1 MSLYFAY
8 GSNMDRAHMARMCP
22 RAKAY
27 GSARIKHYRFFIT
40 ASGHGSIRP
49 HRGANLWGV
58 LWRVTAV
65 DVAALDRYED
75 VAGGL
80 YRHEMLPAHYDE
92 KLLSALV
99 YIATDATPG
108 RASPR
113 YRAQVIGAAREWNLP
128 DDYVRALERAFG
140 PE

>member
-1 MSLYFAY
+1 MPLYFAY
-8 GSNMDRAHMARMCP
+8 GSNMDRAHMTRMCP

-27 GSARIKHYRFFIT
+27 GPARIKHYRFFIT
-40 ASGHGSIRP
+40 VSGHGSIAP
-49 HRGANLWGV
+49 HRGANVWGI
-58 LWRVTAV
+58 LWRVTAI
-65 DVAALDRYED
+65 DAAALDRYED

-80 YRHEMLPAHYDE
+80 YRQEMLPVHHDE

-113 YRAQVIGAAREWNLP
+113 YRAQVIGAAREWKLP
-128 DDYVRALERAFG
+128 GDYVHALQRAFG

>member
-8 GSNMDRAHMARMCP
+8 GSNVDCAHMAQMCP

-27 GSARIKHYRFFIT
+27 GPARIKHYRFFIT
-40 ASGHGSIRP
+40 ASGHGSIAP

-58 LWRVTAV
+58 LWRVTAI
-65 DVAALDRYED
+65 DVAALDHYED
-75 VAGGL
+75 VGGGL
-80 YRHEMLPAHYDE
+80 YGQEKLPVHYEE

-99 YIATDATPG
+99 YIASDATPG
-108 RASPR
+108 RASSR
-113 YRAQVIGAAREWNLP
+113 YRAQVISAARKWKLP
-128 DDYVRALERAFG
+128 GDHVRALECAFG

>member
-1 MSLYFAY
+1 MPLYFAY

-22 RAKAY
+22 QAKAY
-27 GSARIKHYRFFIT
+27 GTGRIAHYRFFIT
-40 ASGHGSIRP
+40 ASGHGSIAP
-49 HRGANLWGV
+49 FRGANVLGV
-58 LWRVTAV
+58 LWRVSAI
-65 DVAALDRYED
+65 DIAALDRYEE

-80 YRHEMLPAHYDE
+80 YEQAMMPVKHDE
-92 KLLSALV
+92 KLLRALV
-99 YIATDATPG
+99 YVAKDATPG

-113 YRAQVIGAAREWNLP
+113 YRAQVIGAAREWKLP

>member
-1 MSLYFAY
+1 MTLYFAY
-8 GSNMDRAHMARMCP
+8 GSNMDGAHMARMCP

-27 GSARIKHYRFFIT
+27 GPARIKHYRFFVT
-40 ASGHGSIRP
+40 ASGHGSIAP

-75 VAGGL
+75 VGGGL
-80 YRHEMLPAHYDE
+80 YGRENLPVHYDE
-92 KLLSALV
+92 KLLIALV
-99 YIATDATPG
+99 YIATDATHG

-113 YRAQVIGAAREWNLP
+113 YRAQVIGAAREWKLP
-128 DDYVRALERAFG
+128 DDYVSALERAFG

>member
-1 MSLYFAY
+1 MSLYYAY
-8 GSNMDRAHMARMCP
+8 GSNMDREHMARICT

-27 GSARIKHYRFFIT
+27 GLARIKHYRFVIT
-40 ASGHGSIRP
+40 AGGHGSIAP
-49 HRGANLWGV
+49 HRGANVWGV

-75 VAGGL
+75 LANGL
-80 YRHEMLPAHYDE
+80 YRQEMLPVHHDE

-99 YIATDATPG
+99 YIATNATPG

-113 YRAQVIGAAREWNLP
+113 YRALVIGAAREWKLP
-128 DDYVRALERAFG
+128 DDYVRDLERTFG